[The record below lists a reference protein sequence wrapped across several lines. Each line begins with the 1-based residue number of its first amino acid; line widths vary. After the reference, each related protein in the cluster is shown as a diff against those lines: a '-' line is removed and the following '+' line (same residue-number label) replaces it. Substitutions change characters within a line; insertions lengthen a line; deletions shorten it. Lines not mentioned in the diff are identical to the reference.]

1 MFSPFPSSP
10 TIMDDL
16 LDKVLTE
23 DGATVL
29 TNSKI
34 RMVDADFMRRGK
46 KSPYHIVR
54 EQ

>member
-1 MFSPFPSSP
+1 
-10 TIMDDL
+10 MDDL
-16 LDKVLTE
+16 LDKVLTD